1 MCKKQTCRTAPP
13 ADGFRLAAPKVGM
26 DGFAPEE
33 EDHDV
38 EIAMAREEGG
48 FAAVVEALQG
58 AGLAV

>member
-1 MCKKQTCRTAPP
+1 
-13 ADGFRLAAPKVGM
+13 M
-26 DGFAPEE
+26 DVFAPEE

-38 EIAMAREEGG
+38 EIAMATEEGG